1 MTPDLLAD
9 LNRARKDGRAICLVS
24 SPQYGAEQ
32 LVHYDTLQ
40 DAPEALQAA
49 ANAAFQSDK
58 QQSITL
64 DDVPLY
70 LTPFNPP
77 IEVIIVGAVHIAQ
90 ALLPLLDALDF
101 KATLVDPRGAFARQ
115 ERFAAADVLIEWPDE
130 AFEKLTIGHRTA
142 VVALTHDPK
151 LDDPALS
158 SALQGNPFYIG
169 ALGSKRTHAKRIE
182 RLQAAGFSTES
193 IARISAPIGLD
204 IGASGAAEIALSIA
218 ADLVK
223 TLRTP
228 AL

>member
-1 MTPDLLAD
+1 
-9 LNRARKDGRAICLVS
+9 
-24 SPQYGAEQ
+24 
-32 LVHYDTLQ
+32 
-40 DAPEALQAA
+40 
-49 ANAAFQSDK
+49 
-58 QQSITL
+58 
-64 DDVPLY
+64 
-70 LTPFNPP
+70 
-77 IEVIIVGAVHIAQ
+77 VIIVGAVHIAQ